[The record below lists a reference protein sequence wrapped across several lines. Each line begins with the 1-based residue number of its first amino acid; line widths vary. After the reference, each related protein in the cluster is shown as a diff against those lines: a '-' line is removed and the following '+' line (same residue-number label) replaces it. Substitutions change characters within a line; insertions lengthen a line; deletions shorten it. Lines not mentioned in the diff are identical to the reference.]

1 MTLRTSRTAM
11 VLLLAG
17 CVSHRVRSEPIEI
30 KPIHITMDI
39 NLRVQRE
46 LDEFFA
52 WEDTDSPEE
61 PAADRS
67 GPEEA
72 TEVRR

>member
-39 NLRVQRE
+39 NLKVQRE
-46 LDEFFA
+46 LDRFFDFEA
-52 WEDTDSPEE
+52 VEPQTDDT
-61 PAADRS
+61 PAAT
-67 GPEEA
+67 EE
-72 TEVRR
+72 TRRQTP